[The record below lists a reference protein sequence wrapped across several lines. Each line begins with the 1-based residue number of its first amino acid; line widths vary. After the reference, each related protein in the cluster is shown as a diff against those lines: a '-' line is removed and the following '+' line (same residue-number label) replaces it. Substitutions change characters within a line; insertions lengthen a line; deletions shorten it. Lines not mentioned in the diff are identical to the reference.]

1 MIPANSKRKGK
12 KHKDN
17 KQQNERFGKNVN
29 CFLHHYFTPHNFIT
43 TQAGLQRSVIIPV
56 YRLIYATFMDGL
68 PGCIHGEK
76 VVQ

>member
-1 MIPANSKRKGK
+1 MLLIQKEKVK

-29 CFLHHYFTPHNFIT
+29 GFLHHYFTSHNFIT
-43 TQAGLQRSVIIPV
+43 TQAGLQRSVNIAA
-56 YRLIYATFMDGL
+56 YGLIYATFMDGL